1 MFKINS
7 VKYKAILK
15 AVSLVLV
22 FIFALSS
29 LCACSSSTDEKKVVG
44 KVGNFEVCYDE
55 LYFLASS
62 YKLGLEAKY
71 GEYSA
76 LSASDAKKFDDEL
89 RELVYTNIVTN
100 YAILSLCETE
110 DLTIENSDLDDRID
124 EYVDNLVESEF
135 EGKKKNYKENL
146 KEYGLTDRYV
156 RFTAAVDLLYSD
168 LLAELLEDGKI
179 EDDNDKIKEIVE
191 KEFVRTWHI
200 MISNDAGEDV
210 EANRAKAE
218 EALSKLSD
226 GSMTMYKLIG
236 SQYNEDF
243 SIGDLDGLYFTHGS
257 KTKEYEDAAFA
268 LEVNEVSEVIEASV
282 TNANGENVTGFYII
296 QRLALED
303 KYITDNLPALKE
315 QYHDSVIYSMLEK
328 EREELEFKPNEL
340 GKSLDLGDLEAPIS
354 VAATVKLVVI
364 ISACVLLAGGIA
376 AVVIVIVKK
385 KKNKKALTVKK

>member
-7 VKYKAILK
+7 MKYKAILK
-15 AVSLVLV
+15 TVSLALV

-29 LCACSSSTDEKKVVG
+29 LCACSSSIDEKKVVG
-44 KVGNFEVCYDE
+44 KVGDFDVCYDE
-55 LYFLASS
+55 LYFLVSS

-71 GEYSA
+71 GEYST
-76 LSASDAKKFDDEL
+76 LSAADAKKFDDEL

-110 DLTIENSDLDDRID
+110 DLTIENSDLDDR
-124 EYVDNLVESEF
+124 VDDYMDKTIESEF
-135 EGKKKNYKENL
+135 GGNSEYKKNL

-179 EDDNDKIKEIVE
+179 EDDSDKIKDIINR
-191 KEFVRTWHI
+191 EFVRTWHI

-218 EALSKLSD
+218 EALAKLRD

-236 SQYNEDF
+236 SKYNEDF

-268 LEVNEVSEVIEASV
+268 LEVNEVSEIIEAPV

-315 QYHDSVIYSMLEK
+315 QYHDSVMYSMLEE
-328 EREELEFKPNEL
+328 EREELKFVPNEL
-340 GKSLDLGDLEAPIS
+340 GKSLDLATVEAPIS
-354 VAATVKLVVI
+354 VAATVRLVAI
-364 ISACVLLAGGIA
+364 ISVCVLLAGGIT

>member
-1 MFKINS
+1 MLKLGS
-7 VKYKAILK
+7 VKYRAILK
-15 AVSLVLV
+15 AVSLALV

-44 KVGNFEVCYDE
+44 KVGDFEVCYDE

-71 GEYSA
+71 GEYSS
-76 LSASDAKKFDDEL
+76 LGETDAKKFNDEL

-100 YAILSLCETE
+100 YAILSLCAKE
-110 DLTIENSDLDDRID
+110 DLTIDNSDLDDR
-124 EYVDNLVESEF
+124 VDDYMDKTIESEF
-135 EGKKKNYKENL
+135 GGKSEYKANL

-179 EDDNDKIKEIVE
+179 EDDNDKITDMIKT
-191 KEFVRTWHI
+191 EFVRTWHI

-210 EANRAKAE
+210 AANRAKAE
-218 EALSKLSD
+218 EALSKLRD

-236 SQYNEDF
+236 SAYNEDF

-257 KTKEYEDAAFA
+257 KTEEYEAAAYA
-268 LEVNEVSEVIEASV
+268 LEVGEFSEVIEAPV

-296 QRLALED
+296 QRLELED
-303 KYITDNLPALKE
+303 KYITNNLPVLKE
-315 QYHDSVIYSMLEK
+315 QYHDSVMYSMVEA
-328 EREELEFKPNEL
+328 EREALEFVPNDF
-340 GKSLDLGDLEAPIS
+340 GKSLDLAALEAPIS
-354 VAATVKLVVI
+354 VAATVKLIVVI
-364 ISACVLLAGGIA
+364 SVCVLLAGVA
-376 AVVIVIVKK
+376 AMVVVVIVKK
-385 KKNKKALTVKK
+385 KKNKKALAVKK

>member
-1 MFKINS
+1 MLKFGS

-15 AVSLVLV
+15 AVSLALV

-44 KVGNFEVCYDE
+44 KVGDFEVCYDE

-71 GEYSA
+71 GEYSSLGEA
-76 LSASDAKKFDDEL
+76 DAKKFSDEL

-100 YAILSLCETE
+100 YAILSLCAKE
-110 DLTIENSDLDDRID
+110 DLTIDNSDLDDR
-124 EYVDNLVESEF
+124 VDDYMDKTIESEF
-135 EGKKKNYKENL
+135 GGKSEYKANL

-179 EDDNDKIKEIVE
+179 EDDNDKITDMIKT
-191 KEFVRTWHI
+191 EFVRTWHI

-210 EANRAKAE
+210 AANRAKAE
-218 EALSKLSD
+218 EALSKLRD

-236 SQYNEDF
+236 SVYNEDF

-257 KTKEYEDAAFA
+257 KTEEYEAAAYA
-268 LEVNEVSEVIEASV
+268 LEVGEFSDVIEAPV

-296 QRLALED
+296 QRLELED
-303 KYITDNLPALKE
+303 KYITNNLPVLKE
-315 QYHDSVIYSMLEK
+315 QYHDSVMYSMVEA
-328 EREELEFKPNEL
+328 ERKTLEFVPNEL
-340 GKSLDLGDLEAPIS
+340 GKSLDLAALEAPIS
-354 VAATVKLVVI
+354 VAATVKLIVVI
-364 ISACVLLAGGIA
+364 SVCVLLAGVA
-376 AVVIVIVKK
+376 AMVVVVIVKK
-385 KKNKKALTVKK
+385 KKNKKALAVKK

>member
-1 MFKINS
+1 MLKLGS

-44 KVGNFEVCYDE
+44 KVGDFEVCYDE

-62 YKLGLEAKY
+62 YRLGLEAKY
-71 GEYSA
+71 GEY
-76 LSASDAKKFDDEL
+76 ASLGEADAKKFNDEL

-100 YAILSLCETE
+100 YAILSLCAKE
-110 DLTIENSDLDDRID
+110 DLTIDNSDLDDR
-124 EYVDNLVESEF
+124 VDDYMDKTIESEF
-135 EGKKKNYKENL
+135 GGKSEYKANL

-179 EDDNDKIKEIVE
+179 EDDNDKITDMIKT
-191 KEFVRTWHI
+191 EFVRTWHI

-210 EANRAKAE
+210 AANRAKAE
-218 EALSKLSD
+218 EALAKLRD

-236 SQYNEDF
+236 SAYNEDF

-257 KTKEYEDAAFA
+257 KTEEYEAAAYA
-268 LEVNEVSEVIEASV
+268 LEVGEFSEVIEAPV

-296 QRLALED
+296 QRLELED
-303 KYITDNLPALKE
+303 KYITNNLPVLKE
-315 QYHDSVIYSMLEK
+315 QYHDSVMYSMVED
-328 EREELEFKPNEL
+328 ERKTLEFVPNEL
-340 GKSLDLGDLEAPIS
+340 GKSLDLAALEAPVS
-354 VAATVKLVVI
+354 VAATVKLIVVI
-364 ISACVLLAGGIA
+364 SVCVLLAGVA
-376 AVVIVIVKK
+376 AMVVVVIVKK
-385 KKNKKALTVKK
+385 KKNKKALAVKK